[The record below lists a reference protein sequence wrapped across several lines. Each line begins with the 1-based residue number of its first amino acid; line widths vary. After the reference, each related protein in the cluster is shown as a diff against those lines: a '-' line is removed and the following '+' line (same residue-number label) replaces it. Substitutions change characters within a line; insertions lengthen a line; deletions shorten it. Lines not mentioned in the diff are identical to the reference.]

1 MWTARLRIML
11 YYIKSCSTKED
22 EGSNL
27 WKWNVC
33 LRTKNGRLL
42 RIKNLKV
49 SDLYYEMLVD
59 IGKKYRPSKNP
70 EKMMESL
77 IQERCN
83 S

>member
-1 MWTARLRIML
+1 
-11 YYIKSCSTKED
+11 
-22 EGSNL
+22 
-27 WKWNVC
+27 
-33 LRTKNGRLL
+33 KNGRLL
-42 RIKNLKV
+42 RMKNLKV
-49 SDLYYEMLVD
+49 IDLSYEMLVD